1 MAGQNYPWLVGG
13 DFNTIVDEIEKLG
26 GLPVTQSETHDFI
39 QCINSYALTELRFTG
54 STYTWCNGR
63 IEEDYFKNIV
73 EESWKVHVSGS
84 LFTIMHVK
92 LKSLKAVLSLLSKE
106 AFGNIFQRIATL
118 EDVIKDKEIQFEMA
132 PTDTN
137 REELSRK
144 NADLKK
150 PLKIEEDFWK
160 QKAGMRWFK
169 DEDRNTKFFHEYMKG
184 RRRKLNIKE
193 IKTMQRDIISTPQN
207 IGDEAVNVF
216 RE

>member
-1 MAGQNYPWLVGG
+1 
-13 DFNTIVDEIEKLG
+13 
-26 GLPVTQSETHDFI
+26 
-39 QCINSYALTELRFTG
+39 
-54 STYTWCNGR
+54 
-63 IEEDYFKNIV
+63 
-73 EESWKVHVSGS
+73 
-84 LFTIMHVK
+84 MHVK
-92 LKSLKAVLSLLSKE
+92 LKRLKAVLSLLSKE

-132 PTDTN
+132 PTYTN

-169 DEDRNTKFFHEYMKG
+169 DEDRNTKFFHEYVKG

-193 IKTMQRDIISTPQN
+193 IKTMQRDIILTPQN
-207 IGDEAVNVF
+207 IVYPQNYHGEQNLEVEKVPSKDEVK
-216 RE
+216 